1 MEKTG
6 GRTLLKLLVLP
17 ILLIAL
23 TSSGAGAFALGT
35 KVSAGTEEYRLER
48 EGQQIYGKLFLP
60 EEADAPLPL
69 VILSHGLGSDHRIME
84 PYAESFAENG
94 FAAFV
99 FDYIG
104 GSEESMSDGSMTEM
118 SVLTEAEDLACVLE
132 HFRSDARF
140 SRDEIFLFGGSQG
153 GFISAYAAGSFP
165 DEIAGLVLLY
175 PAFNLQEICR
185 GLVSDAGGIPERA
198 VIGEHT
204 VGSIYL
210 RDMLGFDIYEVLQR
224 YPGPVLLFH
233 GTEDPYVPPAY
244 TERAARVL
252 ADARTVILE
261 GAGHGFLGKDRERVE
276 RESAA
281 FLQSIV
287 SEAGSAGRAAA

>member
-1 MEKTG
+1 MNIKVFL
-6 GRTLLKLLVLP
+6 RSFVFLMFLM
-17 ILLIAL
+17 AL
-23 TSSGAGAFALGT
+23 SSLGAGA
-35 KVSAGTEEYRLER
+35 SAPKNAGGIITEDLWLER
-48 EGQQIYGKLFLP
+48 DEQKIYGKLFLP
-60 EEADAPLPL
+60 EKSDPPLPL

-118 SVLTEAEDLACVLE
+118 SVLTEAEDLSCILE
-132 HFRSDARF
+132 SFRRDSRF
-140 SRDEIFLFGGSQG
+140 SADEIFLFGGSQG
-153 GFISAYAAGSFP
+153 GFISAYAAGKHP

-175 PAFNLQEICR
+175 PAFNLQDICR
-185 GLVSDAGGIPERA
+185 ALVSDAGEIPDSA

-204 VGSIYL
+204 VGGIYI
-210 RDMLGFDIYEVLQR
+210 RDMLTFDVYEVLRQ

-233 GTEDPYVPPAY
+233 GTADPYVPLAY
-244 TERAARVL
+244 TQRADHVL
-252 ADARTVILE
+252 ADARTVIIE
-261 GAGHGFLGKDRERVE
+261 GAEHGFKGEDRNRVE

-281 FLQSIV
+281 FLQEIMLKIGPD
-287 SEAGSAGRAAA
+287 ERAAA